1 MNEMALEYLNNN
13 FMNQFIDYEQRA
25 LKLSH
30 ERAIEGKKRVI
41 VKNKEL
47 REYFAKGEFT
57 KKEAMEHIKEMREIL
72 NSSIDHLEP
81 IKDSIAYTYIKTL
94 RYNIKH

>member
-57 KKEAMEHIKEMREIL
+57 KKKQWNIL
-72 NSSIDHLEP
+72 KKCE
-81 IKDSIAYTYIKTL
+81 KF
-94 RYNIKH
+94 